1 MSIYTEHFGFRGDP
15 FADTA
20 DLNFFYTNSLYQKAY
35 TTLLT
40 GIREYKGFLLLTGET
55 GTGKTTLLRRLMKDI
70 EASGHYVFFD
80 STSLASATIDDLLY
94 FVCAELGLHGGD
106 NERAAKLR
114 MFSAYL
120 TALVNKGG
128 AGVLLVDE
136 AHHLNDDVL
145 GGLRLIAPLDMKS
158 ERLLLQIVLVG
169 QPELESRL
177 EQPKLRP
184 IHQRVALR
192 CRLDRLR
199 DDEIPAYVA
208 HRLQT
213 AGCDRQD
220 LFASEALRRLAH
232 SSNGI
237 PRLINIICDNALLLA
252 YGEKSR
258 TVSAQLIDEAAAK
271 LRVDRLRKT
280 ETLSGPDFP
289 LPDSSSIPAVSQVLV
304 PPGPPLLPQQKE
316 PDIKDSNVVAL
327 TPRGRRWG
335 YLAVGLLL
343 ALGMGWFL
351 REQRIPLFSLLVP
364 HALEITRV
372 TPAADDSRPL
382 VLPEGQVQLFT
393 VEVSNPRSKALQFVW
408 LVDGEEKGSGSSW
421 TYQPQFN
428 EGGQKKTVSV
438 RIADYRQQTV
448 EHHWDV
454 LIQEVNRPLQIVNA
468 SPQKQSV
475 EVQKGT
481 EQSFAVAMEDPDAGE
496 QIEAVWFLDEEQ
508 VAQGANWT
516 FTPLLTTSE
525 GYHSVKAIGV
535 DSAGARAERLW
546 TVTVLPGIPEP
557 PRIVRTQPV
566 SHKVKIAEGQVVT
579 FSVEVASP
587 HPELRYTWFVDGQ
600 EQATGRRWIY
610 QPRFTEGGQEKT
622 ITVRVQHSEMQGEER
637 QWKVSIQEV
646 NRPPVIETV
655 EPKTPVVR
663 MRRGDEQRFMITMT
677 DLDLDDRLTAVW
689 TLDGKEMV
697 QGQTWAFTLPTDA
710 ADSRHLVTVSVADR
724 HGMRVEKQWRIVIA
738 EPVLRPLR
746 LVDVQPNS
754 KELSVGVGQAVVF
767 AVAVAKPQAGVE
779 YLWLLDGQEE
789 SRERTW
795 TYRPQVED
803 EKSQK
808 TVTLR
813 VSHPESK
820 SIERNWQLDIQAL
833 IPPVTPPP
841 VSSDVG
847 FPARAE

>member
-15 FADTA
+15 FADTT
-20 DLNFFYTNSLYQKAY
+20 DLNFFYTNSLYQKAH

-80 STSLASATIDDLLY
+80 STSLAAATIDDLLY
-94 FVCAELGLHGGD
+94 FVCAELGLHGSD
-106 NERAAKLR
+106 NERGAKLR

-145 GGLRLIAPLDMKS
+145 RGLRLIAPLDMKS
-158 ERLLLQIVLVG
+158 KRLLLQVVLVG

-184 IHQRVALR
+184 IHQRVTLR
-192 CRLDRLR
+192 CHLGRLR

-213 AGCDRQD
+213 AGCERQD
-220 LFASEALRRLAH
+220 LFASEALQRLAR

-271 LRVDRLRKT
+271 LRVDRLTKT

-289 LPDSSSIPAVSQVLV
+289 LPDSPSIPAVSQVSV
-304 PPGPPLLPQQKE
+304 PPDPLFLLQQKE
-316 PDIKDSNVVAL
+316 PDIEDSNVVAL
-327 TPRGRRWG
+327 TPRGRRWA

-343 ALGMGWFL
+343 ALGMEWFP
-351 REQRIPLFSLLVP
+351 RGQRIPLFSLFVP
-364 HALEITRV
+364 QAPVITRV
-372 TPAADDSRPL
+372 TPTADDIRPL
-382 VLPEGQVQLFT
+382 VLPEGQRQLFT
-393 VEVSNPRSKALQFVW
+393 VEVSHPQSKALQTVW
-408 LVDGEEKGSGSSW
+408 FVDGEEKGSGTSW
-421 TYQPQFN
+421 MYQPQFN

-438 RIADYRQQTV
+438 RIADSRQQTV

-454 LIQEVNRPLQIVNA
+454 LIQEVNHPPRIVNA
-468 SPQKQSV
+468 SPQKQTV

-481 EQSFAVAMEDPDAGE
+481 GQSFTVAMEDPDAGE
-496 QIEAVWFLDEEQ
+496 QIKTVWFLDEEQ

-516 FTPLLTTSE
+516 FTPLPTTGE
-525 GYHSVKAIGV
+525 GYHSVKAIGS
-535 DSAGARAERLW
+535 DSAGAKAERRW
-546 TVTVLPGIPEP
+546 IVTVHRSIPES

-566 SHKVKIAEGQVVT
+566 SHKVKIAEGQVMT
-579 FSVEVASP
+579 FSVEVANP
-587 HPELRYTWFVDGQ
+587 HPELRYTWFVDGK
-600 EQATGRRWIY
+600 EQATGWRWIY

-622 ITVRVQHSEMQGEER
+622 ITARVQHSETQGEER

-646 NRPPVIETV
+646 NRPPVVVTV

-663 MRRGDEQRFMITMT
+663 MRRGDEQRFVIAMT

-689 TLDGKEMV
+689 TLDGKEMA
-697 QGQTWAFTLPTDA
+697 QGQTWVFTLPTDA
-710 ADSRHLVTVSVADR
+710 ANSQHLVTVSVADR
-724 HGMRVEKQWRIVIA
+724 HGMKVKKQWQIAVA
-738 EPVLRPLR
+738 EPVL
-746 LVDVQPNS
+746 
-754 KELSVGVGQAVVF
+754 
-767 AVAVAKPQAGVE
+767 
-779 YLWLLDGQEE
+779 
-789 SRERTW
+789 
-795 TYRPQVED
+795 
-803 EKSQK
+803 
-808 TVTLR
+808 
-813 VSHPESK
+813 
-820 SIERNWQLDIQAL
+820 
-833 IPPVTPPP
+833 
-841 VSSDVG
+841 
-847 FPARAE
+847 